1 MEKGR
6 SPKCTCDNI
15 FLQPTDSKRWR
26 EIDAVWF
33 IRQRRG
39 LAWFNTVL
47 SVISSK
53 AGLGSRYTNSS
64 LRAGTIT
71 ELARAGFDN
80 RVIGQI
86 TGQKG
91 HSIIE
96 QYKKKAKMMS
106 EKEKREAAMLVSSS
120 GRNSLRGAGNFWG
133 ELTKQDNTGRVA
145 RAHISLVQKRQEEEE
160 AGMATLV
167 KRREAAKNTRFTS
180 LAPTALIKPSCQ
192 DKAEINGNMQ
202 GGNSNFKNPEVPM

>member
-1 MEKGR
+1 VEKGR
-6 SPKCTCDNI
+6 STKCTCDNI
-15 FLQPTDSKRWR
+15 FLQPIDSKRWR

-39 LAWFNTVL
+39 LAWFNGIM

-53 AGLGSRYTNSS
+53 AGLGGRYTNSC

-91 HSIIE
+91 HAIIE

-106 EKEKREAAMLVSSS
+106 EKEKREATMLVSSS
-120 GRNSLRGAGNFWG
+120 GRNSLRGAGNLWG

-160 AGMATLV
+160 AGIAMLMK
-167 KRREAAKNTRFTS
+167 KREEAKNTRFTS
-180 LAPTALIKPSCQ
+180 LAPAVLTRPSYQ
-192 DKAEINGNMQ
+192 DKVTTKMQ
-202 GGNSNFKNPEVPM
+202 GGSSNFKNPK

>member
-15 FLQPTDSKRWR
+15 FLQPIDSKRWR

-39 LAWFNTVL
+39 LAWFNGIM

-53 AGLGSRYTNSS
+53 AGLGGRYTNSC

-80 RVIGQI
+80 RVISEI

-91 HSIIE
+91 HQIIE

-106 EKEKREAAMLVSSS
+106 DKERREAAMLVSSS
-120 GRNSLRGAGNFWG
+120 GRNSLRGAGNLWG

-160 AGMATLV
+160 VGIGMLMK
-167 KRREAAKNTRFTS
+167 KREEAKNTRFTS
-180 LAPTALIKPSCQ
+180 LAPTVLTRPSYQ
-192 DKAEINGNMQ
+192 NKVTTKMQ
-202 GGNSNFKNPEVPM
+202 GGSSDCKNPEVPM